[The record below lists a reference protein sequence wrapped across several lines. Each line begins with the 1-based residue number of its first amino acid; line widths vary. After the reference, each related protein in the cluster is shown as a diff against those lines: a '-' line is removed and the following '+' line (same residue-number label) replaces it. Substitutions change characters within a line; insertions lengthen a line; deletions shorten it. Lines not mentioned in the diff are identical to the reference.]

1 MKTEFI
7 SKEDARAQRKWYVID
22 AQNLVLGRLAVEIA
36 NRLRGKNKPNFSPH
50 VDTGDY
56 IIVVNADKIRL
67 TGKKLTDKIYY
78 RHTGYPGG
86 IKSMTA
92 KEMLARKPQRLL
104 ELAVK
109 RMLPK
114 NRLGDAMYRKLNVYA
129 APEHPH
135 VAQQPEVLTFQP
147 RYDN

>member
-1 MKTEFI
+1 MITKFVR
-7 SKEDARAQRKWYVID
+7 KEDVQHKWYVVD
-22 AQNLVLGRLAVEIA
+22 AQNVVLGRLAVEIA
-36 NRLRGKNKPNFSPH
+36 KRLRGKHKPNFSPH
-50 VDTGDY
+50 IDTGDY
-56 IIVVNADKIRL
+56 IVVVNADKIRL
-67 TGKKLTDKIYY
+67 TGKKLTDKVYY

-92 KEMLARKPQRLL
+92 KEMLARKPEQML

-114 NRLGDAMYRKLNVYA
+114 NRLGRAMYKKMKVYA
-129 APEHPH
+129 APDHPH
-135 VAQQPEVLTFQP
+135 AAQQPEVLTLKP

>member
-1 MKTEFI
+1 MITKFVR
-7 SKEDARAQRKWYVID
+7 KVDVQQKWYVVD
-22 AQNLVLGRLAVEIA
+22 AQNVVLGRLAVEIA
-36 NRLRGKNKPNFSPH
+36 KRLRGKHKPNFSPH
-50 VDTGDY
+50 IDNGDY
-56 IIVVNADKIRL
+56 IVVVNADKIRL
-67 TGKKLTDKIYY
+67 TGKKLTDKVYY

-92 KEMLARKPQRLL
+92 KEMLARKPEHML

-114 NRLGDAMYRKLNVYA
+114 NRLGRAMYKKMKVYA

-135 VAQQPEVLTFQP
+135 TAQQPEVLTLKP

>member
-1 MKTEFI
+1 MITKFVR
-7 SKEDARAQRKWYVID
+7 KEDVQQKWYVVD
-22 AQNLVLGRLAVEIA
+22 AQNVVLGRLAVEIA
-36 NRLRGKNKPNFSPH
+36 KRLRGKHKPNFSPH
-50 VDTGDY
+50 IDNGDY
-56 IIVVNADKIRL
+56 IVVVNADKIRL
-67 TGKKLTDKIYY
+67 TGKKLTDKVYY

-92 KEMLARKPQRLL
+92 KEMLARKPEHML

-114 NRLGDAMYRKLNVYA
+114 NRLGRAMYKKMKVYA

-135 VAQQPEVLTFQP
+135 AAQQPEVLTLKP

>member
-1 MKTEFI
+1 MITKFVR
-7 SKEDARAQRKWYVID
+7 KEDVQQKWYVVD
-22 AQNLVLGRLAVEIA
+22 AQNVVLGRLAVEIA
-36 NRLRGKNKPNFSPH
+36 KRLRGKHKPNFSPH
-50 VDTGDY
+50 IDNGDY
-56 IIVVNADKIRL
+56 IVVVNADKIRL
-67 TGKKLTDKIYY
+67 TGKKLTDKVYY

-92 KEMLARKPQRLL
+92 KEMLARKPEHML

-114 NRLGDAMYRKLNVYA
+114 NRLGRAMYKKMKVYA

-135 VAQQPEVLTFQP
+135 TAQQPEVLTLKP

>member
-1 MKTEFI
+1 MITKFVRTE
-7 SKEDARAQRKWYVID
+7 DVQHKWYVVD
-22 AQNLVLGRLAVEIA
+22 AQNVVLGRLAVEIA
-36 NRLRGKNKPNFSPH
+36 KRLRGKHKPDFSPH

-56 IIVVNADKIRL
+56 IVVVNADKIRL
-67 TGKKLTDKIYY
+67 TGKKLTDKVYY

-92 KEMLARKPQRLL
+92 KEMLARKPEQML

-114 NRLGDAMYRKLNVYA
+114 NRLGRAMYKKMKVYA

-135 VAQQPEVLTFQP
+135 EAQQPEVLTLKP
-147 RYDN
+147 RYNN

>member
-56 IIVVNADKIRL
+56 IIVVNADKIGL

>member
-1 MKTEFI
+1 MITKFVR
-7 SKEDARAQRKWYVID
+7 KEDVQHKWYVVD
-22 AQNLVLGRLAVEIA
+22 AQNVVLGRLAVEIA
-36 NRLRGKNKPNFSPH
+36 KRLRGKHKPNFSPH
-50 VDTGDY
+50 IDSGDY
-56 IIVVNADKIRL
+56 IVVVNADKIRL
-67 TGKKLTDKIYY
+67 TGKKLTDKVYY

-92 KEMLARKPQRLL
+92 KEMLARKPEHML

-114 NRLGDAMYRKLNVYA
+114 NRLGRAMYKKMKVYA
-129 APEHPH
+129 APDHPH
-135 VAQQPEVLTFQP
+135 AAQQPEVLTLKP

>member
-36 NRLRGKNKPNFSPH
+36 NRLRGKNKTNFSPH